1 MSDRAGTVQDRRVSH
16 RPARRQSRVPTTR
29 LGRMLRLGITAGE
42 LAAGGLVESVRRL
55 GGQAKA
61 DRVSAFLS
69 EANATRL
76 AKRLAHMRGAAMK
89 LGQLMSLESEHVLP
103 AEFTDALAMLRDSA
117 DRMTTAQLNRLMG
130 REYGKG
136 WQTRF
141 KTFDYEPVAAA
152 SIGQVHFA
160 ETLDGRELALKIQYP
175 GVAKSINSDVNNM
188 ASLLR
193 MAQILPVEMDISGIV
208 AEAKRQLAQEADYL
222 MEADYLRRYREFVA
236 DEQHFRV
243 PAVHDDLTT
252 RRILAMD
259 FMDGQPLESLAREQ
273 VTQQVRDQVG
283 ALLYRLLFRELFE
296 FRLMQTDPNFGNY
309 LLHESSGDIVLL
321 DFGSTVEYTTTFTRR
336 YAQICRAMVAGNRA
350 AVRGIAAEI
359 GYLHA
364 GDSER
369 HVSQVLDLIS
379 LVCEPLISAGTY
391 DFGTSDLIL
400 RARDA
405 GLDLVFRSG
414 EFRAPP
420 PETIFLHRKLV
431 GSFMLCA
438 RIRARID
445 VRSLIEPFL
454 D

>member
-1 MSDRAGTVQDRRVSH
+1 MSRR
-16 RPARRQSRVPTTR
+16 PPRRQSRVPTTR

-55 GGQAKA
+55 GGQANA
-61 DRVSAFLS
+61 DQVSAFLS
-69 EANATRL
+69 QANATRL

-89 LGQLMSLESEHVLP
+89 LGQLMSLESEQVLP
-103 AEFTDALAMLRDSA
+103 AEFTDALAILRDSA
-117 DRMTTAQLNRLMG
+117 DRMTTTQLNRLMG

-141 KTFDYEPVAAA
+141 ETFDYEPVAAA

-160 ETLDGRELALKIQYP
+160 RTIDGRELALKIQYP
-175 GVAKSINSDVNNM
+175 GVAKSIDSDVNNM

-193 MAQILPVEMDISGIV
+193 LSQILPVEMDISGIV
-208 AEAKRQLAQEADYL
+208 AEAKRQLTQEADYL
-222 MEADYLRRYREFVA
+222 MEADYLRRYRAFVA
-236 DEQHFRV
+236 DEPRFRV
-243 PAVHDDLTT
+243 PVVHDDLTT

-259 FMDGQPLESLAREQ
+259 FMNGQPLETLAQEG
-273 VTQQVRDQVG
+273 VTQQHRDQVG
-283 ALLYRLLFRELFE
+283 ALLYHLLFRELFE
-296 FRLMQTDPNFGNY
+296 FRMMQTDPNFANY
-309 LLHESSGDIVLL
+309 LLHDSSDDIVLL
-321 DFGSTVEYTTTFTRR
+321 DFGSTVEYSSAFTRR
-336 YAQICRAMVAGNRA
+336 YASICQAMMAGDRS
-350 AVRGIAAEI
+350 AVRGIAEEI
-359 GYLHA
+359 GYLQP
-364 GDSER
+364 GDSEQ
-369 HVSQVLDLIS
+369 HSSQVLDLIS
-379 LVCEPLISAGTY
+379 LVCEPLIHEGTY
-391 DFGTSDLIL
+391 DFGASDLIL

-405 GLDLVFRSG
+405 GLDLVFKSG

-454 D
+454 G